1 MTKLEMFKKTQSR
14 KDLPE
19 IHTGD
24 TIKVYQKIKEKGKE
38 RIQPF
43 EGLVIAKKHGKGA
56 MATFT
61 VRKLFGAIGVEKV
74 YPMHS
79 PTISKIEVVKKS
91 KIRRAKLYWVREA
104 RGKRA
109 RMKQKSLLGGIP
121 QTEEIKE
128 VEEETEQPLET
139 KSE

>member
-1 MTKLEMFKKTQSR
+1 MTKLEIFKKTQSR

-19 IHTGD
+19 IRTGD
-24 TIKVYQKIKEKGKE
+24 TVKVYQKIKEKGKE

-61 VRKLFGAIGVEKV
+61 VRKLFAAIGVEKV

-91 KIRRAKLYWVREA
+91 KIRRAKLYWVRGA

-121 QTEEIKE
+121 RTEEVKE
-128 VEEETEQPLET
+128 TEEETEQPSET